1 MLITSIVHEFFS
13 VLEKENIKLDWP
25 TPGAYLDDLFERLIP
40 ATYDHYPSML
50 RDIQNRKRT
59 EIDSING
66 AIVEIA
72 QKHGIDVPVN
82 WLITTLVKTKEKI
95 ALGIKI

>member
-1 MLITSIVHEFFS
+1 
-13 VLEKENIKLDWP
+13 LEKENIKLDWP
-25 TPGAYLDDLFERLIP
+25 TPAAYLVDLFERLIP

-66 AIVEIA
+66 ALVEIA

-95 ALGIKI
+95 ALGRKI